1 MGAVYGHSQQIQD
14 VNSYGIEGRTRVA
27 WLGVKVKL
35 SGVGFSS
42 IWTYCSMITT

>member
-1 MGAVYGHSQQIQD
+1 MDIANKFRMLIG
-14 VNSYGIEGRTRVA
+14 YGIEGRTRVA

-35 SGVGFSS
+35 SGLGFSS